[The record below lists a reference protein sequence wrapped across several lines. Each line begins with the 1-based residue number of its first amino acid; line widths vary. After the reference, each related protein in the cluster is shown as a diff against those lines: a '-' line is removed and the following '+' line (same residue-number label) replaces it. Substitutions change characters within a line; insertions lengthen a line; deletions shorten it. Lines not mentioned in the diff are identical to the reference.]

1 LLLEDKE
8 NIWDFVLQQAT
19 WFDCVIQKLKKR
31 KDWRMSDIWIYVG
44 VIAGFISIGVALFL
58 FYWVKKQDPGSA
70 KAQEVA
76 SWIKAGAR
84 SYLKRLYTALG
95 ILAVIIGII
104 ISIIFSLHLGE
115 AGGGEF
121 DLTNGLKMAGAFI
134 FGALCSSIAGY
145 MGMGVAVEANVRTAT
160 AAKESLNKAFR
171 LSFYAGSV
179 MGLAMV
185 GLAVIGMSVIFLLT
199 REAEA
204 VLGFSFGASTLALLA
219 KAGGGIYTKTADI
232 AADLVGK
239 VEVGIPEDDPRN
251 PAVVADNVG
260 DNVGD
265 VAGMGADIFDSYV
278 ASAVAV
284 MLLGSTMAN
293 NPNQQY
299 TILPL
304 VICTLGIVA
313 SLIGIQFVRVK
324 ENGRPGAALNRGT
337 IITCIIFGAFM
348 VALVLLGKMNLS
360 ILWSTL
366 IGLVVG
372 VIIGFTSDYYTSD
385 QYKPVNETAK
395 VSGSGAAITII
406 TGFSYGLVSIV
417 PSIIGIII
425 AMVLSFY
432 LSEASG
438 LGGVYGI
445 GISAV
450 GMLAISGMIV
460 SADAY
465 GPIVDNARGISE
477 MADMG
482 QEVIDRAD
490 ILDSAGNTAKAIT
503 KGFSISAAALTVL
516 ALFAAYAEVIEKTG
530 ITISI
535 SLRDPLV
542 VAGVLA
548 GAMTPPL
555 FSALTMLSV
564 THNAF
569 DMIEEIRGQ
578 FRDNP
583 GILAGTALPDY
594 EKCVGLAAQGALTS
608 LILPAFLAVGFPLII
623 GFILG
628 PNALGG
634 FLGGSI
640 FTGVI
645 FALLMSNAGGL
656 WDNSKKFIESGQYG
670 GVGSEAHKAGVVG
683 DTVGDPFKDTA
694 GPSLNT
700 LITVMSLVSSLFA
713 PVIAAFHLF

>member
-1 LLLEDKE
+1 MEK
-8 NIWDFVLQQAT
+8 T
-19 WFDCVIQKLKKR
+19 WLYISIVA
-31 KDWRMSDIWIYVG
+31 SV
-44 VIAGFISIGVALFL
+44 ISIGVAVYLYF
-58 FYWVKKQDPGSA
+58 WVKRQDPGTE

-76 SWIKAGAR
+76 SWIREGAQT
-84 SYLKRLYTALG
+84 YLKRLYFALSIVAL
-95 ILAVIIGII
+95 ILGFIIAIV
-104 ISIIFSLHLGE
+104 FS
-115 AGGGEF
+115 F
-121 DLTNGLKMAGAFI
+121 DLADVAAGQATIQPLNGIRMALAFI
-134 FGALCSSIAGY
+134 AGSLCSAIAGY
-145 MGMGVAVEANVRTAT
+145 MGMGIAVEANVRTAT
-160 AAKESLNKAFR
+160 AANESLNKAFR

-185 GLAVIGMSVIFLLT
+185 GLAVLGMTVIFLLT
-199 REAEA
+199 GEAET
-204 VLGFSFGASTLALLA
+204 VLGFSFGASALALLA

-278 ASAVAV
+278 ASTVAV
-284 MLLGSTMAN
+284 MLLAAASASMDVK
-293 NPNQQY
+293 Y
-299 TILPL
+299 VVLPL
-304 VICTLGIVA
+304 ILCTLGIGA
-313 SLIGIQFVRVK
+313 SLIGIQFVRVGK
-324 ENGRPGAALNRGT
+324 NGKPGPALNFGT
-337 IITCIIFGAFM
+337 VFTTVVFAIM
-348 VALVLLGKMNLS
+348 VVLLVLLADINIGV
-360 ILWSTL
+360 LWATL
-366 IGLVVG
+366 TGLVTG
-372 VIIGFTSDYYTSD
+372 VVVGFTSDYFTSED
-385 QYKPVNETAK
+385 RKPVHETAR
-395 VSGSGAAITII
+395 VSGSGAAINII

-417 PSIIGIII
+417 PSVIGI
-425 AMVLSFY
+425 AVATLLSYY
-432 LSEASG
+432 LADASG
-438 LGGVYGI
+438 LPGIYGI

-465 GPIVDNARGISE
+465 GPIVDNARGIAE
-477 MADMG
+477 MAGMDSH
-482 QEVIDRAD
+482 VITTTDT
-490 ILDSAGNTAKAIT
+490 LDAAGNTAKAIT

-516 ALFAAYAEVIEKTG
+516 ALFAAYAEVVTAAGVE
-530 ITISI
+530 I
-535 SLRDPLV
+535 SLSLKDPIV
-542 VAGVLA
+542 VAGVFL

-569 DMIEEIRGQ
+569 DMIEEIRRQ
-578 FRDNP
+578 FRESP
-583 GILAGTALPDY
+583 GILAGTEKPDY
-594 EKCVGLAAQGALTS
+594 ATCVDLAAQGALTS
-608 LILPAFLAVGFPLII
+608 LIMPAFIAVGLPLLV

-645 FALLMSNAGGL
+645 FALLMANAGGL
-656 WDNSKKFIESGQYG
+656 WDNAKKFIETGQFG
-670 GVGSEAHKAGVVG
+670 GPGSDAHKAGVVG

-713 PVIAAFHLF
+713 PLIAAFHLF

>member
-1 LLLEDKE
+1 
-8 NIWDFVLQQAT
+8 
-19 WFDCVIQKLKKR
+19 
-31 KDWRMSDIWIYVG
+31 MSELWIYFG
-44 VIAGFISIGVALFL
+44 IFAGIVSIGVALYL
-58 FYWVKKQDPGSA
+58 FYWVKKKDPGSE
-70 KAQEVA
+70 KAIEVA
-76 SWIKAGAR
+76 SWIREGAR
-84 SYLKRLYTALG
+84 SYLKRLYIALTLVALVIG
-95 ILAVIIGII
+95 LIIAVV
-104 ISIIFSLHLGE
+104 FSLHLGE
-115 AGGGEF
+115 ADLAQKF
-121 DLTNGLKMAGAFI
+121 DLGKGAIMAGAFI
-134 FGALCSSIAGY
+134 FGALCSAVAGY
-145 MGMGVAVEANVRTAT
+145 LGMGVAVEANVRTAT

-171 LSFYAGSV
+171 LSFFAGSV

-185 GLAVIGMSVIFLLT
+185 GLAVIGMSVIYLLT
-199 REAEA
+199 HEAEA

-239 VEVGIPEDDPRN
+239 IEIGIPEDDPRN

-284 MLLGSTMAN
+284 MLLGSTLAE
-293 NPNQQY
+293 NPNQQF
-299 TILPL
+299 TFLPL
-304 VICTLGIVA
+304 ILCTLGIVA

-324 ENGRPGAALNRGT
+324 EDGRPGAALNRGT
-337 IITCIIFGAFM
+337 IITCIIFGIF
-348 VALVLLGKMNLS
+348 VTALVLFGGLNLS

-366 IGLVVG
+366 TGLVAG
-372 VIIGFTSDYYTSD
+372 VVIGFTSDYFTSD
-385 QYKPVNETAK
+385 QYKPVNEVAR
-395 VSGSGAAITII
+395 VSGSGSAINII
-406 TGFSYGLVSIV
+406 TGFSYGLISIV
-417 PSIIGIII
+417 PSIIGIVV
-425 AMVLSFY
+425 AMLLSYY
-432 LSEASG
+432 LSEGAGMSG
-438 LGGVYGI
+438 IYGI

-450 GMLAISGMIV
+450 GMLSISGMIV
-460 SADAY
+460 SSDAY
-465 GPIVDNARGISE
+465 GPIVDNARGIAE
-477 MADMG
+477 MAGMG

-516 ALFAAYAEVIEKTG
+516 ALFAAYAEVIEATG
-530 ITISI
+530 YSLNI

-569 DMIEEIRGQ
+569 DMIEEIRNQ
-578 FRDNP
+578 FRNDP
-583 GILAGTALPDY
+583 GILEGTSKPDY
-594 EKCVGLAAQGALTS
+594 AKCVGLAAQGALSS
-608 LILPAFLAVGFPLII
+608 LVLPAFLAVGFPLII
-623 GFILG
+623 GFLLG

-656 WDNSKKFIESGQYG
+656 WDNAKKFIETGEYG
-670 GVGSEAHKAGVVG
+670 GIGSEAHKASVVG

-713 PVIAAFHLF
+713 PLIAAFHLF